1 MISIFLFLS
10 LLLLN
15 RLDADPE
22 FFFKMKLDEEAKGL
36 TNRPLILYTRINM
49 GGANV
54 KWLKNG
60 QNVAVSQD
68 IIFYLRHKFAL
79 NLFSLTVAA

>member
-1 MISIFLFLS
+1 MHSTERWFQFFFFSPSS
-10 LLLLN
+10 LHN

-60 QNVAVSQD
+60 QNVAVS
-68 IIFYLRHKFAL
+68 
-79 NLFSLTVAA
+79 

>member
-1 MISIFLFLS
+1 MYIFPFYRCIAFSDALDWKMISIFLFLS

-60 QNVAVSQD
+60 QNVAVS
-68 IIFYLRHKFAL
+68 
-79 NLFSLTVAA
+79 